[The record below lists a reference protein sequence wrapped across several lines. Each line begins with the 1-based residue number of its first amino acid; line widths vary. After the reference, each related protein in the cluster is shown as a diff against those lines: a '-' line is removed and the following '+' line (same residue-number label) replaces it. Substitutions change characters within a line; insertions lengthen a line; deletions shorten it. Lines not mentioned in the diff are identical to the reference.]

1 MTAPD
6 GPPPPPP
13 SPPPFQPFQPPGP
26 HHHAKHTAPSVCPCL
41 QAVSTGVAY
50 SVLTTSPTSLGP
62 LQPMAGHRT
71 KQGPHVQC
79 PPTPSLR
86 SWLSGLHKLGSGEL
100 FRMLIRPLRLA
111 GTPLHTVPTCAVV
124 PELPTT
130 DAKALGMS
138 TPSTRIA
145 SFLDHSAHC
154 SACLVH
160 ADLGVSICFLFS
172 FFLGLRSTK
181 SRRGIA
187 HQCASLGR
195 LPASC
200 ELLWSMVAKALLLRR
215 AQAPGQPVPQR
226 QSRNGNILST
236 ASTTL
241 VCFKSQKAPRNIM
254 SMVWLILALI
264 IDKPAGHN
272 TMTDG
277 GKAPIRNIHAYSCP
291 TFEMLLGGSPENVQS
306 PPARARLRYAP
317 LPPRVL
323 SKSLRM
329 APRARKRLKHNG
341 EVRISG
347 KGDS

>member
-111 GTPLHTVPTCAVV
+111 GTPLRTVPTCAVV

-160 ADLGVSICFLFS
+160 ADLGVSICFLF
-172 FFLGLRSTK
+172 FFFSWSAFNKVSAGHCSPMRQPRATTSLMRAFMEYGSQGSPPSSSSNARS
-181 SRRGIA
+181 
-187 HQCASLGR
+187 AS
-195 LPASC
+195 PAT
-200 ELLWSMVAKALLLRR
+200 AI
-215 AQAPGQPVPQR
+215 PQR
-226 QSRNGNILST
+226 QYSIDGVNDPRLFQITESSSKHHVNGVADT
-236 ASTTL
+236 CA
-241 VCFKSQKAPRNIM
+241 
-254 SMVWLILALI
+254 
-264 IDKPAGHN
+264 H
-272 TMTDG
+272 
-277 GKAPIRNIHAYSCP
+277 H
-291 TFEMLLGGSPENVQS
+291 
-306 PPARARLRYAP
+306 
-317 LPPRVL
+317 
-323 SKSLRM
+323 
-329 APRARKRLKHNG
+329 
-341 EVRISG
+341 
-347 KGDS
+347 